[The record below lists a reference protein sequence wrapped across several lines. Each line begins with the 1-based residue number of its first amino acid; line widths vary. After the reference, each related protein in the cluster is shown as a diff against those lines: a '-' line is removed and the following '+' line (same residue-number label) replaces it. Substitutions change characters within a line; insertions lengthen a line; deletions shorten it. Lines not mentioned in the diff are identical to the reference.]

1 MQILNF
7 TCNCRRLICEH
18 WTGTNKITWRLI
30 SCSQRKT
37 RALII
42 WLMKLTTYLN
52 IKKYKFHVNSFWC
65 KNTSIQNGIA
75 RRNVKMY
82 DIFIRPWLSYLRF
95 YKKALMLWNQN
106 IIIHLESLEC
116 HTSNRRSWDIEET
129 KTIIWINEIY
139 WYSYLKWNEIF
150 SITENWRSSTIP

>member
-1 MQILNF
+1 MQSIHENSMQILNF
-7 TCNCRRLICEH
+7 TCNCRRHICEH

-82 DIFIRPWLSYLRF
+82 DIFIWPWLSYLRF
-95 YKKALMLWNQN
+95 YKKGFNALKSNHNYTFGIFRMSHVKQTKMRLLGDKNNNLNQWKILMLWN
-106 IIIHLESLEC
+106 
-116 HTSNRRSWDIEET
+116 
-129 KTIIWINEIY
+129 EIKY
-139 WYSYLKWNEIF
+139 FL
-150 SITENWRSSTIP
+150 